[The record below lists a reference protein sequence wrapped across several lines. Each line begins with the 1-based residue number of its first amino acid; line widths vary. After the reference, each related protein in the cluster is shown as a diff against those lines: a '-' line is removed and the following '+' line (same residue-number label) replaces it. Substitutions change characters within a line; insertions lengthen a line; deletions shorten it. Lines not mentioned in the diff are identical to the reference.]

1 MHPFDFHR
9 ATDTASAITSG
20 GRDGARF
27 IAGGKNLVDLMKA
40 GVEAPTHLVDRNPL
54 PLAMGE
60 AVTGGIPTGA
70 LARMSEVAAN
80 ALVKQHPPV
89 LSQALVLTASP

>member
-27 IAGGKNLVDLMKA
+27 IAGGTNLVDLMKA
-40 GVEAPTHLVDRNPL
+40 GVEAPAGSASEPWR
-54 PLAMGE
+54 A
-60 AVTGGIPTGA
+60 GA
-70 LARMSEVAAN
+70 TS
-80 ALVKQHPPV
+80 PPMHW
-89 LSQALVLTASP
+89 